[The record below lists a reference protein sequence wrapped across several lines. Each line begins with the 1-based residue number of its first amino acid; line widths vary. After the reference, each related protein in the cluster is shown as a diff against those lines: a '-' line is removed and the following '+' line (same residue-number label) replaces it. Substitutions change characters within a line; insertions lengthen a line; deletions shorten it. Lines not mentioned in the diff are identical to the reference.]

1 MKLPFR
7 ESEENWPDISA
18 NSGPPIVSHRWLSF
32 VYKKTIMAVYVQTAP
47 EEFEKA
53 GFSFS

>member
-32 VYKKTIMAVYVQTAP
+32 VYKKTIMAVTVLGSVRPDYV
-47 EEFEKA
+47 
-53 GFSFS
+53 GGI